1 MNRNEFKREYSNVVD
16 DVEAILQKPVLTR
29 IKEKMANILSLLAE
43 IPKFKEKKLDKQP
56 DTTL

>member
-29 IKEKMANILSLLAE
+29 IKEKMAKILSLLAE
-43 IPKFKEKKLDKQP
+43 IPKFKDKKLDKQP